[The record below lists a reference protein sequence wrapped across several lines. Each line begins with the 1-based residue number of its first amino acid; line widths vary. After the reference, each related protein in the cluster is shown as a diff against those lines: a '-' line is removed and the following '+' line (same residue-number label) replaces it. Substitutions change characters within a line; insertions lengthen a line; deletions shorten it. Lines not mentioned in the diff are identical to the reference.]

1 MLKLS
6 KSVQKIKKVCS
17 NNEITFYLTQNN
29 KIYQDEIL
37 IFEGQGISD
46 IRICKNDFYA
56 FGDSIHNYLG
66 DFRNKTV
73 SEIDFMFS
81 SECIWRNGAIT
92 NENYRYDTSDRKVKA
107 DYFILDF
114 GTKQKRILFRD
125 LQGRITCLFDDNKKA
140 IYSFKTTLRS
150 LSLITGEY
158 EWEVDLGEKLG
169 TYDSIAKIV
178 GVVDEV
184 LWVISQ
190 RGILFGIEINTGEL
204 LYHLNYDNVESF
216 KEIGN
221 VSAKYFYSL
230 FDEANKKLIGI
241 YRNQCWEIDLTKP
254 TTGLQVFDLEAI
266 NPTYFSHPDFY
277 FRGSYWAAP
286 EGVIFDNDYIYFRDI
301 EVATVGIM
309 HRQTKKIEW
318 HTRLNDQEPMV
329 RDVINDIQVSDNKL
343 YVLDSGGTLHIFEKE
358 EVA

>member
-1 MLKLS
+1 MNYIFLAKRENVKKYAASNDKMALLLKDGS
-6 KSVQKIKKVCS
+6 FFY
-17 NNEITFYLTQNN
+17 NNENFGKAVDGFFFQGLFLYYSVDGVSTTIMNTNTEEKKYIPKVFNADTVQTNTFLMGSNYERVSNTLFYSAE
-29 KIYQDEIL
+29 ISLYQL
-37 IFEGQGISD
+37 NPYNLKKRLPHRYIFSQFL
-46 IRICKNDFYA
+46 RIGN
-56 FGDSIHNYLG
+56 L
-66 DFRNKTV
+66 
-73 SEIDFMFS
+73 
-81 SECIWRNGAIT
+81 
-92 NENYRYDTSDRKVKA
+92 
-107 DYFILDF
+107 
-114 GTKQKRILFRD
+114 LFTEK
-125 LQGRITCLFDDNKKA
+125 L
-140 IYSFKTTLRS
+140 KTTLSS
-150 LSLITGEY
+150 LSLLTGEY

-266 NPTYFSHPDFY
+266 NLTYFSHPDFY

-286 EGVIFDNDYIYFRDI
+286 EGVTFDNDYIYFRDI

-309 HRQTKKIEW
+309 HRQTKQIEW

-329 RDVINDIQVSDNKL
+329 RDVINDIQVPDNKL